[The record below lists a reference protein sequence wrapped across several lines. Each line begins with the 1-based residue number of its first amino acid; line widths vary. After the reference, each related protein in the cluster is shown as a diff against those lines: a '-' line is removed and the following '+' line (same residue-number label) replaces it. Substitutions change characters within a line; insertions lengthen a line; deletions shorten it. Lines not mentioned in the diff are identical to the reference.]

1 LGVGEIADEVG
12 TLFPAA
18 FRACSAKCKPSKT
31 MPPTSDAMENHPSRL
46 RLELRAPKK
55 YLTVAPRSYV
65 KPPPTFQHGKSII
78 GSAFELPRALLAFP
92 SVVIRW

>member
-1 LGVGEIADEVG
+1 
-12 TLFPAA
+12 
-18 FRACSAKCKPSKT
+18 
-31 MPPTSDAMENHPSRL
+31 MPPTSDAMENQPSRL

-92 SVVIRW
+92 SVVIR